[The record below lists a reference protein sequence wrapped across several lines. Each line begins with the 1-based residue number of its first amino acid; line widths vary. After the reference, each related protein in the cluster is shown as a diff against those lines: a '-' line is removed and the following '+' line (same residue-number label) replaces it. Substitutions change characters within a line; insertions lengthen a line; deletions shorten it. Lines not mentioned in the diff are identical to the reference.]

1 MNEFAL
7 YLFKSACWLTG
18 FTLVYFLFL
27 RNERF
32 FILKRIFLMTG
43 ILVSLVFPF
52 ISFHYQVEVLAP
64 AAASFDLTEYF
75 VPDSSGIQQE
85 VSGNEFDFRN
95 LLLIVYIAGL
105 IVITAKSLLHL
116 FRILKSISGNN
127 ICKKDSAII
136 IRASE
141 YPSSFSFFNYVFI
154 NPSVEE
160 SEMGEII
167 NHELVHVKQKHW
179 LDLPL
184 AGFIRMLQ
192 WANPFAWIYTGFIR
206 LNHEYLADEA
216 ALQHTSNPTRYK
228 LALLNQIYR
237 SPVISFTNSF
247 NYSLNKNRFE
257 MMKKI
262 ITSPYRK
269 LKVLLIVPV
278 FAIIFYAF
286 AEPEKKYSEQGIDSA
301 EAVDQSTAGSVKG
314 IVLKETGQPFEGVQ
328 IAVTGTVIRGTT
340 DASGNFSLTGVPED
354 SHLIFS
360 YRGYLTQIL
369 KPKFSGSMNIKLSK
383 DPDYPGIRVS
393 STYQNALVVI
403 DNVVSEK
410 QYPDAVKDIDVDQ
423 VAKLSVLPEKEA
435 VGKYGDKGRKGA
447 IEIITRKKAAEL
459 GIKVPAQRKSP
470 EDYPTFRGESFAK
483 FGDYLAGKIKY
494 PADAAARGKD
504 GRVTV
509 NYVIQPDGTISK
521 PTVMSASDQSLG
533 EAVVKAINESP
544 RWEPAKNNEIQDPF
558 STSVTVKFELPD
570 KVIADDTFIVV
581 EQMPDYPGGG
591 TALLEFIRNNL
602 RYPEA
607 AKAEKAEGRVIVR
620 FVVNNKGKV
629 EDAEVI
635 KGVHPLLDAEALR
648 VVNLL
653 SGWLPGAQE
662 GKPVNV
668 WYMAPVSFSLNPEA
682 SGTKTPEQQG
692 EAPFVQ
698 PEEMPQ
704 FPGGPQAMLMTIAE
718 RMQYPEEAKKQKIQ
732 GKVIIRFVVNKEG
745 RVTDAVVLKSVDPLL
760 DVEALRVVNAL
771 PDFKPGMQGGKP
783 VDSYLMVPI
792 TFTLPDK

>member
-85 VSGNEFDFRN
+85 VPGNEFDFRN
-95 LLLIVYIAGL
+95 ILLIVYIAGL

-179 LDLPL
+179 LDLLL

-206 LNHEYLADEA
+206 LNHEYLADEE

-262 ITSPYRK
+262 NISPYRK
-269 LKVLLIVPV
+269 LKVLMIIPI

-286 AEPEKKYSEQGIDSA
+286 AEPEIKYTGQNKSPA
-301 EAVDQSTAGSVKG
+301 EAAEVSAAGNVKG
-314 IVLKETGQPFEGVQ
+314 TVMKEDGQPFQEVQ
-328 IAVTGTVIRGTT
+328 IAVTGTSIRIAT
-340 DASGNFSLTGVPED
+340 DASGNFSITGVPED
-354 SHLIFS
+354 SHLVFS
-360 YRGYLTQIL
+360 CRGYLTQVL

-423 VAKLSVLPEKEA
+423 VAKMSLLPEKEA

-533 EAVVKAINESP
+533 EAVVRAINESP

-581 EQMPDYPGGG
+581 EQAPEYPGGG

-607 AKAEKAEGRVIVR
+607 ARAEKAEGRVIVR
-620 FVVNNKGKV
+620 FVVNTKGKV

-648 VVNLL
+648 VVGLL

-668 WYMAPVSFSLNPEA
+668 WYMVPVTFSLTPEA
-682 SGTKTPEQQG
+682 AGTISPESPG
-692 EAPFVQ
+692 EAPFIQ
-698 PEEMPQ
+698 PEQMPQ
-704 FPGGPQAMLMTIAE
+704 FPGGQQAMLMTIAE
-718 RMQYPEEAKKQKIQ
+718 RMQYPEEAKKQKIYFN
-732 GKVIIRFVVNKEG
+732 IH
-745 RVTDAVVLKSVDPLL
+745 
-760 DVEALRVVNAL
+760 
-771 PDFKPGMQGGKP
+771 
-783 VDSYLMVPI
+783 
-792 TFTLPDK
+792 

>member
-7 YLFKSACWLTG
+7 YLVKSACWLTG

-52 ISFHYQVEVLAP
+52 ISFHFPVEVQAP

-85 VSGNEFDFRN
+85 VSGNKFNFRN
-95 LLLIVYIAGL
+95 LLLIVYITGL
-105 IVITAKSLLHL
+105 IVLTAKSLLHL
-116 FRILKSISGNN
+116 FRIFKSISGNN
-127 ICKKDSAII
+127 ACKKDSAVI

-141 YPSSFSFFNYVFI
+141 YSSSFSFLNYVFI

-160 SEMGEII
+160 SEMGEIM

-179 LDLPL
+179 LDLLL

-192 WANPFAWIYTGFIR
+192 WANPFVWIYTGFIR

-269 LKVLLIVPV
+269 LKVLMIIPI

-286 AEPEKKYSEQGIDSA
+286 AEPEIKYTGQDINSTEV
-301 EAVDQSTAGSVKG
+301 VDVSTPGNVNG
-314 IVLKETGQPFEGVQ
+314 TVLKEDGQAFQGVQ
-328 IAVTGTVIRGTT
+328 IAVTGTSIRIAT
-340 DASGNFSLTGVPED
+340 DVSGNFSLTGVPED
-354 SHLIFS
+354 SHLVFS

-423 VAKLSVLPEKEA
+423 VAKMSVLPEKEA
-435 VGKYGDKGRKGA
+435 VEKYGDKGKKGV
-447 IEIITRKKAAEL
+447 IEILTRKKAAEL

-470 EDYPTFRGESFAK
+470 EDYPTFHGESFTK
-483 FGDYLAGKIKY
+483 FSNWLAERIKY
-494 PADAAARGKD
+494 PADAAARGKE

-544 RWEPAKNNEIQDPF
+544 SWEPAKNNEIQDPF
-558 STSVTVKFELPD
+558 STTVTVKFELPD
-570 KVIADDTFIVV
+570 KVTADDTFIVV
-581 EQMPDYPGGG
+581 EQMPEYPGGNA
-591 TALLEFIRNNL
+591 ALLDFLKNNS
-602 RYPEA
+602 RYPEGA
-607 AKAEKAEGRVIVR
+607 RAEKVEGKVIVR
-620 FVVNNKGKV
+620 FVVNTKGQV
-629 EDAEVI
+629 EDAVI
-635 KGVHPLLDAEALR
+635 LKGVHPLLDAEALK
-648 VVNLL
+648 VVNSLT
-653 SGWLPGAQE
+653 GWLPGAQG

-668 WYMAPVSFSLNPEA
+668 WYMVPVSFSLNLE
-682 SGTKTPEQQG
+682 
-692 EAPFVQ
+692 
-698 PEEMPQ
+698 
-704 FPGGPQAMLMTIAE
+704 
-718 RMQYPEEAKKQKIQ
+718 
-732 GKVIIRFVVNKEG
+732 
-745 RVTDAVVLKSVDPLL
+745 D
-760 DVEALRVVNAL
+760 
-771 PDFKPGMQGGKP
+771 
-783 VDSYLMVPI
+783 
-792 TFTLPDK
+792 